1 MHIDATRPENVME
14 EDEVEEK
21 QDVKSRDLELPPEMD
36 ELHESVE
43 GKPQPQEQQPPANFM
58 IAFWQ
63 LFMTVFLAHF
73 LQNKPKK
80 LTHEPANTPTTTS
93 TTTSTSKKES

>member
-1 MHIDATRPENVME
+1 MHLDATRPANGME
-14 EDEVEEK
+14 EEENEEK
-21 QDVKSRDLELPPEMD
+21 QEAKSRDLELPPEMD
-36 ELHESVE
+36 EVHESVE
-43 GKPQPQEQQPPANFM
+43 AKPQPQEQQPPANFV

-80 LTHEPANTPTTTS
+80 LSHEPANTPATTS